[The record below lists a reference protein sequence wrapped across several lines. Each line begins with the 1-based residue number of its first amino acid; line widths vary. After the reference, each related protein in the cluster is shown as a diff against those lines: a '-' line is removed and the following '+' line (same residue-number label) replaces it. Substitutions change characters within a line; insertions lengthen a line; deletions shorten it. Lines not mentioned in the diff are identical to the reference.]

1 MDEMKRILDQ
11 NAITEAKT
19 KWEYYVPRI
28 IKQAKMEKGVQ
39 VEKKIREF
47 TLTEEDCKILQ
58 NLYTCSFYNA
68 CTYHIGN
75 NPVIAISLLPYLIPD
90 ARSKPELEKIL
101 LLSHV
106 SLSSQFKAG

>member
-1 MDEMKRILDQ
+1 MDEMKRILDE
-11 NAITEAKT
+11 NAIAEAKN

-28 IKQAKMEKGVQ
+28 IKQAKMEKGVH

-47 TLTEEDCKILQ
+47 ILAEEDCKITKLTQ
-58 NLYTCSFYNA
+58 WCLLSVYRA
-68 CTYHIGN
+68 CAYHIGN

-101 LLSHV
+101 QISHV
-106 SLSSQFKAG
+106 SLRIFTI